1 MSVDSA
7 AAVRSARPERG
18 SEDAEHAE
26 GPRASVLSVSEH
38 DEVGVAILDRGLRVI
53 GVNGSFARYVGRE
66 VVDVSGKV
74 LPDLVGPTF
83 GGELR
88 PELDRVAAGSTH
100 VVERRFVPAP
110 AEEGPGAEMVAV
122 AVGLGAASTRTIM
135 VMLNRSLPQVRAER
149 PGKNGRGST
158 TLKVLDAR
166 ILEGMA
172 SGLSTVQLAGRL
184 YLSHQGIEYHVGS
197 MLRRFRVP
205 NRTALVCK
213 VYALG
218 IFVAGSW
225 PPKVRAEYID
235 FGV

>member
-172 SGLSTVQLAGRL
+172 SGLSTVQLAGRQAGGHAL
-184 YLSHQGIEYHVGS
+184 EDAGIQ
-197 MLRRFRVP
+197 P